1 VRTEAPP
8 RLVGRSIVASLLAFL
23 VVGTAVAFAFEGIV
37 RHRAEREATF
47 HAVFTAGAVLEPLLE
62 GVDLSR
68 PLTGEDFQRVDEA
81 VRTRILTDGRD
92 VRVKLWDVQGTVLY
106 ADAPELIGRRFPEEA
121 EELREVFEG
130 ETPSGIS
137 DLDDDENVAE
147 RPIADKLFFTYVPV
161 EVDGT
166 TVAVFEM
173 YQRYAVIQGDVSAL
187 LRTIAITFGVG
198 LIVLYA
204 LLLPIASRASS
215 ALRRQNVKLNELL
228 EREQE
233 TVAELRDLDQKK
245 SDFVAAASH
254 ELRTPL
260 TAILGYLQTMRLPEV
275 SADTGARDEFIRASE
290 DQTRR
295 LFRLITNLLSAS
307 HLEAGSRPTVLEQVD
322 LVQLIGSITPELPNG
337 SDRVRVDIPAGTT
350 VVADR
355 WRLEQVLTNVLD
367 NALKYSPGGSRVEVD
382 ASVEGPSVSIRV
394 RDRGIGVHP
403 DHHDAIFERF
413 HQVDQSST
421 RRHGGLGLGL
431 HLARELSREAGGD
444 IAIESTPGAGSVFTI
459 TFPAGAPELHE
470 ASVGSAGGTVTPPTT

>member
-1 VRTEAPP
+1 
-8 RLVGRSIVASLLAFL
+8 VASLLAFV

-37 RHRAEREATF
+37 RARAERAATF

-68 PLTGEDFQRVDEA
+68 PLSGEDLRRVDDA

-92 VRVKLWDVQGTVLY
+92 VRVKLWDSNGTVLY

-121 EELREVFEG
+121 GELREVFEG

-147 RPIADKLFFTYVPV
+147 RTIADKLFFTYVPV
-161 EVDGT
+161 EVDGS

-187 LRTIAITFGVG
+187 LRTIAIAFGIG
-198 LIVLYA
+198 LVVLYV

-215 ALRRQNVKLNELL
+215 ALRRQNARLNELL
-228 EREQE
+228 AREQE
-233 TVAELRDLDQKK
+233 TVAELRDFDQKK

-260 TAILGYLQTMRLPEV
+260 TAVLGYLQTMRLPEV
-275 SADTGARDEFIRASE
+275 SNDTRARDEFIRASE
-290 DQTRR
+290 EQTRR

-307 HLEAGSRPTVLEQVD
+307 HLEAGSRPTVLERID
-322 LVQLIGSITPELPNG
+322 LVQLVESITPALPNG
-337 SDRVRVDIPAGTT
+337 RERVRVDVPGGTA

-367 NALKYSPGGSRVEVD
+367 NALKYSPSGSPVEVEARVD
-382 ASVEGPSVSIRV
+382 ADAVSIHV
-394 RDRGIGVHP
+394 RDLGIGVHP
-403 DHHDAIFERF
+403 DHHDAIFQRF

-444 IAIESTPGAGSVFTI
+444 ISIESTPGTGSVFTI
-459 TFPAGAPELHE
+459 TFPISAPTLDPAG
-470 ASVGSAGGTVTPPTT
+470 VGPSNAAATS

>member
-1 VRTEAPP
+1 
-8 RLVGRSIVASLLAFL
+8 
-23 VVGTAVAFAFEGIV
+23 
-37 RHRAEREATF
+37 
-47 HAVFTAGAVLEPLLE
+47 
-62 GVDLSR
+62 
-68 PLTGEDFQRVDEA
+68 
-81 VRTRILTDGRD
+81 
-92 VRVKLWDVQGTVLY
+92 
-106 ADAPELIGRRFPEEA
+106 
-121 EELREVFEG
+121 VFEG

-147 RPIADKLFFTYVPV
+147 RTIADKLFFTYVPV
-161 EVDGT
+161 DVDGS

-187 LRTIAITFGVG
+187 LRTIAVAFGIG
-198 LIVLYA
+198 LVVLYV

-215 ALRRQNVKLNELL
+215 ALRRQNARLNELL
-228 EREQE
+228 AREQE

-260 TAILGYLQTMRLPEV
+260 TAVLGYLQTMRLPEV
-275 SADTGARDEFIRASE
+275 SNDTRARDEFIKASE

-307 HLEAGSRPTVLEQVD
+307 HLEAGSRPTVLERID
-322 LVQLIGSITPELPNG
+322 LVQLFESVTPALPNG
-337 SDRVRVDIPAGTT
+337 RERVRVDVPAGTA

-367 NALKYSPGGSRVEVD
+367 NALKYSPAGSPVEVD
-382 ASVEGPSVSIRV
+382 ATIGADAASIHV
-394 RDRGIGVHP
+394 RDLGIGVHP
-403 DHHDAIFERF
+403 DQHEAIFERF

-444 IAIESTPGAGSVFTI
+444 ISIESTPGAGSVFTI
-459 TFPAGAPELHE
+459 TFPIAAPALDPAGVGPSNAGAT
-470 ASVGSAGGTVTPPTT
+470 S